1 MTVISAVVYDG
12 NVAVVPESCDVMT
25 ILYVTAVPIGALYTL
40 CCSILVGVCMLV
52 RLLPRLV
59 DPAYTFMLD
68 VYLDVLRIMFA
79 LMRTFPVLDVCD
91 SDTMSLEDVVVMSD
105 DDDVDVVEHA
115 RCIGAM
121 RGIQDTPR
129 GDFR

>member
-40 CCSILVGVCMLV
+40 CCSILVGVVMLV

-91 SDTMSLEDVVVMSD
+91 SETMSLEDVVVMSD
-105 DDDVDVVEHA
+105 AGDVDVVEHS
-115 RCIGAM
+115 RCIGV
-121 RGIQDTPR
+121 Q
-129 GDFR
+129 